1 MNIIR
6 EFFPKKMP
14 MLIQG
19 EYRIAED
26 GFTEMNISSVRV
38 HPISKTGEVLS
49 ALPLESNNEVVL
61 ASAYRLADLVAD

>member
-1 MNIIR
+1 MNIVR